1 MRLIGV
7 SSLVHPQLLLRTGV
21 SRGNIRC
28 YQNMLSIQDKL
39 LHYSTETIN
48 TNPVNTKSTVSVSP
62 AAGDSS
68 DSSSQLLEYKN
79 YYRNLQQTLQD
90 LPEDICSRSS
100 ALVALHSRLNL
111 PKEFSSSLLSRCLT
125 CRSSNI
131 PTTLPSKN
139 TKLNKIN
146 YPKQQRDNYG
156 LNIFGKNL
164 LTFETV
170 KYLLQK
176 YPRLPIPVLN
186 VAINAYISDEVLA
199 SIVKSWGVETENQTI
214 MERFLRNEPVN
225 VTLGKLRYFN
235 NLKHIN
241 DGIESISKLNFSET
255 SAYALVIRSII
266 ATLWT
271 IDPKLSKKFIDDHIL
286 QGRKLDIT
294 RLFEFEQPTREL
306 ARLCEREN
314 LERPISRLLA
324 ESGRLSKSP
333 VFIVGVFSGEEK
345 LGEGFGASLK
355 EAKAKAARDALM
367 KWYCYQPTNDPSQSI
382 VIDPG
387 TIIV

>member
-1 MRLIGV
+1 MMRLVRV
-7 SSLVHPQLLLRTGV
+7 SSLPYLQLLRIAIPRSNV
-21 SRGNIRC
+21 SG
-28 YQNMLSIQDKL
+28 YKKL
-39 LHYSTETIN
+39 LLIRNKISHYSTETID
-48 TNPVNTKSTVSVSP
+48 TNFTNSKDIDSIHSSVEEFSK
-62 AAGDSS
+62 
-68 DSSSQLLEYKN
+68 SSQLLEYKN
-79 YYRNLQQTLQD
+79 YYQNLQQTLRD
-90 LPEDICSRSS
+90 LPEDVCNQSS
-100 ALVALHSRLNL
+100 ALVTLHSRLNL
-111 PKEFSSSLLSRCLT
+111 PKEFSTSLLSRCLT

-131 PTTLPSKN
+131 PSILPSTD
-139 TKLNKIN
+139 TKLNKT
-146 YPKQQRDNYG
+146 YYSKQQRDNYG

-176 YPRLPIPVLN
+176 YPRLPTPVLN

-199 SIVKSWGVETENQTI
+199 SIVKSWGVETENLSI

-235 NLKHIN
+235 NLKKVS

-255 SAYALVIRSII
+255 AAYALVIRSII

-271 IDPKLSKKFIDDHIL
+271 FDPKLSTKFINGHIL
-286 QGRKLDIT
+286 HGRKLDIT

-306 ARLCEREN
+306 ARLCEREK
-314 LERPISRLLA
+314 LERPVSRLLA
-324 ESGRLSKSP
+324 ESGRLSRSP

-355 EAKAKAARDALM
+355 EAKAKAASDALM
-367 KWYCYQPTNDPSQSI
+367 KWYCYQPTNDPSQS
-382 VIDPG
+382 VVVDPG

>member
-1 MRLIGV
+1 MRLFRV
-7 SSLVHPQLLLRTGV
+7 SSLARSQLLRV
-21 SRGNIRC
+21 AVPRGSINSCKSVILI
-28 YQNMLSIQDKL
+28 QNKIS
-39 LHYSTETIN
+39 HYSTETIN
-48 TNPVNTKSTVSVSP
+48 TKSANTKDTGSVN
-62 AAGDSS
+62 SS
-68 DSSSQLLEYKN
+68 IEESAKSSQLLEYRN
-79 YYRNLQQTLQD
+79 YYQNLQQTLRD
-90 LPEDICSRSS
+90 LPEDVCNKSS
-100 ALVALHSRLNL
+100 ALVTLHSRLNL
-111 PKEFSSSLLSRCLT
+111 PKEFSTSLLSRCLT

-131 PTTLPSKN
+131 PSTLPSKD
-139 TKLNKIN
+139 TKLNKT
-146 YPKQQRDNYG
+146 YYSKQQRDNYG

-176 YPRLPIPVLN
+176 YPRLPTPVLN

-199 SIVKSWGVETENQTI
+199 SIVKSWGVEAENQSI
-214 MERFLRNEPVN
+214 MERFLRNEPIN

-235 NLKHIN
+235 NLKRID

-271 IDPKLSKKFIDDHIL
+271 IDPKLSVKFINDHIL
-286 QGRKLDIT
+286 HGRKLDIT

-306 ARLCEREN
+306 ARLCEREK
-314 LERPISRLLA
+314 LERPVSRLLA

-355 EAKAKAARDALM
+355 EAKAKAASDALM
-367 KWYCYQPTNDPSQSI
+367 KWYCYQPTNDPSQST

-387 TIIV
+387 TVIV

>member
-1 MRLIGV
+1 MRLFGV
-7 SSLVHPQLLLRTGV
+7 PPLVRSQLFRV
-21 SRGNIRC
+21 IVPRGNVN
-28 YQNMLSIQDKL
+28 YYKNLLSIQNKTS
-39 LHYSTETIN
+39 HYSTETIN
-48 TNPVNTKSTVSVSP
+48 ANSAKSNDIDSVNS
-62 AAGDSS
+62 DIDESS
-68 DSSSQLLEYKN
+68 NSSQLLEYKN
-79 YYRNLQQTLQD
+79 YYQNLQQTLRD
-90 LPEDICSRSS
+90 LPEDICNQSS

-111 PKEFSSSLLSRCLT
+111 PKEFSTSLLSRCLT

-131 PTTLPSKN
+131 PSILPSKD
-139 TKLNKIN
+139 TKLNKT
-146 YPKQQRDNYG
+146 YYSSQQRDNYG

-199 SIVKSWGVETENQTI
+199 SIVKSWGVETEKQSI
-214 MERFLRNEPVN
+214 MERFLRNEPIN

-235 NLKHIN
+235 NLKQID

-271 IDPKLSKKFIDDHIL
+271 FDPKLSIKFINDHIL
-286 QGRKLDIT
+286 HGRKLDIT

-306 ARLCEREN
+306 ARLCEREK
-314 LERPISRLLA
+314 LERPVSRLLA

-333 VFIVGVFSGEEK
+333 VFIVGVFSGGEK

-355 EAKAKAARDALM
+355 EAKAKAASDALM